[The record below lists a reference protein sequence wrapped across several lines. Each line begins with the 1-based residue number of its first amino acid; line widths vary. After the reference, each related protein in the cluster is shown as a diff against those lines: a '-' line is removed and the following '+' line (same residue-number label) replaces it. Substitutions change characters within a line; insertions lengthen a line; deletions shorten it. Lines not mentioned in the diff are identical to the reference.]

1 MRNAE
6 CKIKGKGM
14 KGRGKLKI
22 KNAKCRIR
30 DEGAVLCARVNNK
43 KGGAYI
49 IRKVDPVNW
58 HGING
63 IHLKNKERSGKR
75 GSNP

>member
-1 MRNAE
+1 MN
-6 CKIKGKGM
+6 KI
-14 KGRGKLKI
+14 I
-22 KNAKCRIR
+22 VFANQ
-30 DEGAVLCARVNNK
+30 

-63 IHLKNKERSGKR
+63 VHLKIRSGAVSGARTRDLFCKLQVR
-75 GSNP
+75 TWHIEN